1 MDQLG
6 AMRAFIRVVQTGSFS
21 AAARE
26 KNTTQ
31 ATISKKVAALETM
44 LGVKLLTRSS
54 RELSLTQVGAEYYE
68 KCVSIIGELD
78 EAEASAR
85 SQVASPK
92 GIIRITAPVVF
103 GRLVIAPILSEFL
116 SLYPEIKVD
125 LALSDK
131 HVDLI
136 SEGVDVAIR
145 ARELEDS
152 SLIARHLFDNPML
165 LVAAP
170 EYLAQHGEPK
180 EPTELRRH
188 NCLVYS
194 MLKTVNIW
202 HFFHQDKNIS
212 VAVNGNFQGDNGDV
226 ILKLV
231 LDGTGLAQLPVW
243 MVDEHLKSGE
253 LKQILSDFVAKPLP
267 FNAIY
272 PQSRYVPLKVR
283 CFVDFLKQKLSDK
296 TLYQ

>member
-125 LALSDK
+125 LTLSDK

-170 EYLAQHGEPK
+170 DYLAQHGEPK